1 LPNLPK
7 STRWPWDQDALAELF
22 AHYRER
28 LKRMVLLRLDHRLQ
42 GKIDASDVLQE
53 AYLDLARR
61 ANEIGNNPAM
71 PFFLWLRLLTG
82 QRLLAIHRRHFGT
95 RMRDVGQFVVL
106 DHDGDALAQ
115 KAPGVLGIRR
125 RVPAQV
131 PTGFGGADG
140 AVLLQQPRMDPGQH
154 GQMVAIEL
162 AIGWV
167 PGIGLQGGPMVRSA
181 LQEQPSLLVLRRLSV
196 AAALRQTPG
205 SRPEAAPRG
214 RAERPSCAAAL
225 SYAIYPIALIAQLV
239 AGQNEAPAMFLLSRW
254 RVSRVSRF
262 TSLAA
267 VASKRPTPTDG
278 LQAVRCQR
286 R

>member
-1 LPNLPK
+1 LGPVTQRATLDPPMRAAPHG
-7 STRWPWDQDALAELF
+7 RWPAARPALP
-22 AHYRER
+22 REASR
-28 LKRMVLLRLDHRLQ
+28 PGRRSAAGLRPPSGLL
-42 GKIDASDVLQE
+42 
-53 AYLDLARR
+53 
-61 ANEIGNNPAM
+61 
-71 PFFLWLRLLTG
+71 
-82 QRLLAIHRRHFGT
+82 
-95 RMRDVGQFVVL
+95 
-106 DHDGDALAQ
+106 
-115 KAPGVLGIRR
+115 PGSLHE
-125 RVPAQV
+125 
-131 PTGFGGADG
+131 
-140 AVLLQQPRMDPGQH
+140 QQPRPPDGRHRLLPVGRAALVPSGPPGRDAGVFLFQQPPMDPGQH
-154 GQMVAIEL
+154 DQMVAIEL

-205 SRPEAAPRG
+205 SRPEAAPHG

-225 SYAIYPIALIAQLV
+225 SYAIYPMALIAQLV

-262 TSLAA
+262 TSLVD